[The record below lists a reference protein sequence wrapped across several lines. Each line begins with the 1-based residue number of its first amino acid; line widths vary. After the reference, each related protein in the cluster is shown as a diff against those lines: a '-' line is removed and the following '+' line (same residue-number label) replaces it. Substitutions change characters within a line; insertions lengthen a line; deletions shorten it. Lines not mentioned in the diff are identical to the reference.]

1 MSPKW
6 RRCVQR
12 EPTDREIAD
21 WKESPVTD
29 WWFKRMQDEF
39 TVIAAERPPV
49 FMDDP
54 GKTAMYAAQAEGL
67 RAGFAWAVNF
77 NAERKGEA

>member
-1 MSPKW
+1 
-6 RRCVQR
+6 
-12 EPTDREIAD
+12 
-21 WKESPVTD
+21 
-29 WWFKRMQDEF
+29 MQDEF